1 MLVRLS
7 ALPGCPFTKR
17 DTKTA
22 EIQHTFLHNGIYSRN
37 ETQKRPKSCS
47 KMTKIEILSKRDTK
61 LLKNVFQNVNGVEPG
76 LARAKNKSTKEINDI
91 ITPGVKELLLF
102 E

>member
-37 ETQKRPKSCS
+37 ETQKWSKSCS

-61 LLKNVFQNVNGVEPG
+61 SIKIVFQNVNGVEHG
-76 LARAKNKSTKEINDI
+76 LAR
-91 ITPGVKELLLF
+91 VKKQVDK
-102 E
+102 